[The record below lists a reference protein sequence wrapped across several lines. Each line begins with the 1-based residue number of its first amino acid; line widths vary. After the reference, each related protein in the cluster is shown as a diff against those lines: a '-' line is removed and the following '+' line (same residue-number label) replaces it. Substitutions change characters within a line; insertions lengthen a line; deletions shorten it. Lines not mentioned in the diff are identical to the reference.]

1 MSACAPVP
9 LIPVRMLNEYVY
21 CPRLFHLEWVQS
33 EWADNFDTLDGQ
45 RVHRRVDRPAQPRKR
60 THDDP
65 RPRVRRS
72 LDIGSPRLGLVAKI
86 DLVEMDGDEAVPV
99 DYKKG
104 RAPDHPRGAYDP
116 ERVQLCAQGL
126 LLRDA
131 GHVTHHGFLYFAAS
145 RRRVRVDF
153 DDELIALT
161 LASRDGARAAA
172 VVADAPPPLEDSP
185 KCPRCS
191 LVSICL
197 PDEHNVLQGVA
208 RQRGPIIATKD
219 HALPL
224 HVLKPGAVVRKDG
237 RELVVT
243 AEGEEVGRVRLIDVS
258 SVVVHGRAS
267 VTTPALRAL
276 LDAGRPVAYFSFG
289 GWYVGRSIGHSH
301 KNVLLR
307 LAQFR
312 AAESKSR
319 CLEVARSLV
328 RNKLRNCRV
337 LLRRHLGGE
346 DEAISE
352 LSQAIDACVRASSI
366 DTLLG
371 HEGNG
376 ARVYFGRFGHML
388 KRGKLDFVFEQ
399 RNRRPP
405 RDPINA
411 MLSFAYA
418 LLTSTWTHTL
428 EFIGFDPYLGYYHQP
443 RYGRPALALD
453 MMEPFRPIVADSVVL
468 SVVNN
473 GVLMAD
479 DFIRAGE
486 SCALTK
492 EARGKFIKAFE
503 RRLDEE
509 ILHPVFGYRLS
520 YRRAFEVQAR
530 LLGRYLTG
538 DLEMPPEFVVR

>member
-1 MSACAPVP
+1 MSTTSPVP
-9 LIPVRMLNEYVY
+9 LVPVRMLNEFVY

-33 EWADNFDTLDGQ
+33 EWADNVDTVDGQ
-45 RVHRRVDRPAQPRKR
+45 RVHRRVDHRAEPRKR
-60 THDDP
+60 THDDAP
-65 RPRVRRS
+65 PKVQRS
-72 LDIGSPRLGLVAKI
+72 MDIGSADLGLIAKI
-86 DLVEMDGDEAVPV
+86 DLVETAGDEKVPV
-99 DYKKG
+99 DYKRG
-104 RAPDHPRGAYDP
+104 VAPDHPNGAYNP

-131 GHVTHHGFLYFAAS
+131 GHSSSHGYLYFAGS

-153 DDELIALT
+153 DEELVALT
-161 LASRDGARAAA
+161 LRARDGAVAAAA
-172 VVADAPPPLEDSP
+172 VAEPPPPLEDSP

-191 LVSICL
+191 LVGICL
-197 PDEHNVLQGVA
+197 PDEQNALLGVA

-219 HALPL
+219 HARPL
-224 HVLKPGAVVRKDG
+224 HIMEPGAMVRKDG
-237 RELVVT
+237 KELVVT
-243 AEGEEVGRVRLIDVS
+243 REREELGRMRLIDVS
-258 SVVVHGRAS
+258 SVAVHGRAG

-276 LDAGRPVAYFSFG
+276 IDAGRPVAYFSFG
-289 GWYVGRSIGHSH
+289 GWYVGRTVGHTH

-312 AAESKSR
+312 VAEAPER

-337 LLRRHLGGE
+337 LLRRHLGMD
-346 DEAISE
+346 DEATAEMSK
-352 LSQAIDACVRASSI
+352 AIDACARARSI
-366 DTLLG
+366 ESLLG

-376 ARVYFGRFGHML
+376 ARVYFGRFGSLL
-388 KRGKLDFVFEQ
+388 KPKELGFAFEQ

-405 RDPINA
+405 RDPVNA
-411 MLSFAYA
+411 MLSFAYS
-418 LLTSTWTHTL
+418 LLTSTWTNTL
-428 EFIGFDPYLGYYHQP
+428 TVIGLDPYLGYYHQP

-453 MMEPFRPIVADSVVL
+453 MMEPFRPIIADSVVM

-473 GVLMAD
+473 GVVTAD
-479 DFIRAGE
+479 DFIQTRE
-486 SCALTK
+486 SCALRR
-492 EARGKFIKAFE
+492 EARRKFVKAFE

-509 ILHPVFGYRLS
+509 ILHPIFGYRLS

-538 DLEMPPEFVVR
+538 ELGEPPEFVTR